1 MLYNKIILFLD
12 ETMILMKYSEINNQR
27 ITGVKFIL
35 CILNGFRAI
44 YDMMILIYGINYKE

>member
-1 MLYNKIILFLD
+1 MC
-12 ETMILMKYSEINNQR
+12 EINNQR